1 MSDVSYELPSLRD
14 RFKKS
19 DEWYEEQKSRERL
32 KLVGLLVIALLIL
45 ALAFFRFGKT
55 IPWGAR

>member
-1 MSDVSYELPSLRD
+1 VNAELPSAGNQQS
-14 RFKKS
+14 KS
-19 DEWYEEQKSRERL
+19 PGWYERHKSAERK

-45 ALAFFRFGKT
+45 LVAFFRFGKT

>member
-1 MSDVSYELPSLRD
+1 MPQPPQIRPQEADTALVLRQ
-14 RFKKS
+14 RA
-19 DEWYEEQKSRERL
+19 RERQ
-32 KLVGLLVIALLIL
+32 KLWGLLLLLVFIL